1 MVSEKLLFYGGSFD
15 PPHLGHRKLLESAV
29 KVIQPELVLV
39 IPSGISPHKRKST
52 TPFGERVNMCRLAF
66 SDIENVKIS
75 TIEGKG
81 SKSYT
86 VKTIRYLKKRYPGKK
101 LYMLIGSDMLTTLDR
116 WFLYRRIISSVT
128 VVAGC
133 RDDED
138 LDAVQEAADVLR
150 KEGAEIILL
159 SFEPVETSS
168 SKVRRM
174 DPKEC
179 AEQGMISD
187 VVADY
192 IIKRKLYQK

>member
-1 MVSEKLLFYGGSFD
+1 MSEFFEEKGGSEDKSFIPPDYSELTEEELPFD
-15 PPHLGHRKLLESAV
+15 ADL
-29 KVIQPELVLV
+29 
-39 IPSGISPHKRKST
+39 SG
-52 TPFGERVNMCRLAF
+52 
-66 SDIENVKIS
+66 
-75 TIEGKG
+75 
-81 SKSYT
+81 
-86 VKTIRYLKKRYPGKK
+86 
-101 LYMLIGSDMLTTLDR
+101 
-116 WFLYRRIISSVT
+116 
-128 VVAGC
+128 
-133 RDDED
+133 DDED